1 MKNNSSHHSCS
12 LEAECVWQKKPQR
25 QGNDSFT
32 SGMVQPS
39 TTDAEK
45 RTLVRLRMRLR
56 AAHNFAGG
64 CIRSCLFQL
73 FVWPAQEA
81 TYGPSCRN
89 CRCCITTA
97 RQGLPAPST
106 PNIRSSPKSCSSDDN
121 DGQEISLAQSANR
134 LRVAK
139 RFGSKILRAA
149 ILGNKMVRRWSTP

>member
-64 CIRSCLFQL
+64 CIRSFFVLFL
-73 FVWPAQEA
+73 FDLHKKQHMALAAQIADVASLSPGRGFRHLQRPTSGVPQRAVQVMIVMGRKSHWHKVPTDSELQSFSEA
-81 TYGPSCRN
+81 KSWG
-89 CRCCITTA
+89 
-97 RQGLPAPST
+97 RQYWE
-106 PNIRSSPKSCSSDDN
+106 IR
-121 DGQEISLAQSANR
+121 
-134 LRVAK
+134 
-139 RFGSKILRAA
+139 
-149 ILGNKMVRRWSTP
+149 W